1 MTRRGVFAGLASAA
15 TALSTACSPLTAF
28 NTLAPRDPAE
38 RLGRA
43 LAYGPLS
50 RQRLD
55 VYAPPAATRAS
66 AGAGASAPVLVFFYG
81 GSWNSGRR
89 QDYAFVGQA
98 LAARGFVTVIP
109 DYRLFPQV
117 RYPEFLKD
125 GAAAVRWV
133 REHAAAYGG
142 DPDRLVLA
150 GHSAGAYNAM
160 MLALDP
166 EFLTA
171 AGVDPRI
178 VKAVAGLSGPYYFLP
193 FDVPSTRDA
202 FGACP
207 DPPAT
212 QPLNHVSAASPPAFL
227 AHGGRDALVQPRNAT
242 ALGKALA
249 RAGRP
254 VEVKIYPG
262 LGHADTVLALSRLF
276 RGRAPVLSD
285 MAAFLHAHTQG
296 PVARPEGVNVS
307 AAQVS
312 VSAN

>member
-1 MTRRGVFAGLASAA
+1 MTRRGVFAGLARAA
-15 TALSTACSPLTAF
+15 TALSSACSPLTAF
-28 NTLAPRDPAE
+28 NTLAPRDRAA
-38 RLGRA
+38 RLGRG

-55 VYAPPAATRAS
+55 VYAPPSAMRAR
-66 AGAGASAPVLVFFYG
+66 AGAAAPVLVFFYG

-89 QDYAFVGQA
+89 QDYAFAGQA
-98 LAARGFVTVIP
+98 LAARGFVTVVP

-133 REHAAAYGG
+133 RDHAGDYGG

-166 EFLTA
+166 AFLTG

-178 VKAVAGLSGPYYFLP
+178 IKAVAGLSGPYYFLP
-193 FDVPSTRDA
+193 FDVPSTRNA
-202 FGACP
+202 FGAYA

-212 QPLNHVSAASPPAFL
+212 QPFNHVSAASPPAFL
-227 AHGGRDALVQPRNAT
+227 AHGGRDTLVQPRNAL

-254 VEVKIYPG
+254 VEVKVYPG
-262 LGHADTVLALSRLF
+262 LGHADTVLALSRPF
-276 RGRAPVLSD
+276 RGKAPVLSD
-285 MAAFLHAHTQG
+285 MAAFLHAHVDG
-296 PVARPEGVNVS
+296 PAASAERASIS

-312 VSAN
+312 VSAD

>member
-1 MTRRGVFAGLASAA
+1 MMRRGVFAGLTTAA
-15 TALSTACSPLTAF
+15 AALSAACSPLTAF
-28 NTLAPRDPAE
+28 NSLAPRDPAR

-43 LAYGPLS
+43 IAYGPLS
-50 RQRLD
+50 RQKLD
-55 VYAPPAATRAS
+55 VYAPSSIVRGS
-66 AGAGASAPVLVFFYG
+66 KRAPVLVFFYG

-98 LAARGFVTVIP
+98 LAARGFVTVVP

-125 GAAAVRWV
+125 CAAAVRWT
-133 REHAAAYGG
+133 RDQAADYGG

-160 MLALDP
+160 MLALSP

-171 AGVDPRI
+171 AGVDPKTI
-178 VKAVAGLSGPYYFLP
+178 KAVAGLSGPYYFLP
-193 FDVPSTRDA
+193 FDVPSTRDS
-202 FGACP
+202 FGAYA

-227 AHGGRDALVQPRNAT
+227 AHGGKDTLVQPRNAF

-262 LGHADTVLALSRLF
+262 LGHADTVLALSRPF
-276 RGRAPVLSD
+276 RGKAPVLSD
-285 MAAFLHAHTQG
+285 MAAFLHAHADAPAASSQ
-296 PVARPEGVNVS
+296 GVNVN

-312 VSAN
+312 VSAD